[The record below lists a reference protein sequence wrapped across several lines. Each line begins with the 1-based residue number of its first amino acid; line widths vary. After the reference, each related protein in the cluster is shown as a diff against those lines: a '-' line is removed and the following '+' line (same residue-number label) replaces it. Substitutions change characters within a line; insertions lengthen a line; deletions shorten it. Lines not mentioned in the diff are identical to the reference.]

1 MVEKLNKDM
10 IEAMKSKDK
19 DRLVVIRMVKA
30 ALKQEQI
37 DHKKEINDDLLI
49 DVVNKQIKMRKDSIT
64 EFEKGNR
71 TDLVEKTQKEIDVL
85 MAYLPEQLS
94 KEEVE
99 KIIKRCT
106 IVMWILEVIMI
117 TFKISTGD
125 AKNLNNYVPLYYC
138 SLLLYAGLL
147 SSFGKNK
154 LERMGNVFLATGG
167 IIGGVVFMI
176 LPTTS
181 LPSYPMFHLVSIHS
195 YIFHGVMVYLGL
207 LINLTHYIEIE
218 KNDNTKI

>member
-1 MVEKLNKDM
+1 MVEKLDKDM

-49 DVVNKQIKMRKDSIT
+49 DVINKQIKMRKDSII

-85 MAYLPEQLS
+85 TAYLPEQLS

-99 KIIKRCT
+99 KIINEIFEEVKPESQKDMGKVMKEAQTKLKGKADMKEVST
-106 IVMWILEVIMI
+106 IIRE
-117 TFKISTGD
+117 
-125 AKNLNNYVPLYYC
+125 
-138 SLLLYAGLL
+138 
-147 SSFGKNK
+147 K
-154 LERMGNVFLATGG
+154 LQ
-167 IIGGVVFMI
+167 
-176 LPTTS
+176 
-181 LPSYPMFHLVSIHS
+181 
-195 YIFHGVMVYLGL
+195 
-207 LINLTHYIEIE
+207 
-218 KNDNTKI
+218 